1 MPKCVR
7 KIARSSQKKKST
19 ELARFTAARAA
30 KLAAKIPFFSVSN
43 KINSFPFWQQL
54 LLKFTQLNEFSKFS
68 FKKRPF

>member
-30 KLAAKIPFFSVSN
+30 KLAAKIPFFFCIKQNKLVSVLAAAFI
-43 KINSFPFWQQL
+43 KIY
-54 LLKFTQLNEFSKFS
+54 TNE
-68 FKKRPF
+68 